1 MADLVLNAN
10 NREATGKNKVN
21 KLRADELI
29 PGVVYAKNED
39 NLNVQVTSRDF
50 DKILRKAGTSTI
62 ITLDI
67 DGENK
72 DVLIKDYQTHPYKNQ
87 FLHVD
92 FQGINQN
99 ETIRVSVPVILNGRD
114 DINIDSAVLVQ
125 NMDTIDVECLP
136 KYIPQTA
143 EVEIADMEI
152 GDNRIVADLDISKD
166 ENITVLAEEDDLI
179 CSLQEAAEEVIPEDE
194 EEVSA
199 DAADVPTV
207 DETEESEDAEASES
221 DE

>member
-87 FLHVD
+87 YLHID
-92 FQGINQN
+92 FQAINQN
-99 ETIRVSVPVILNGRD
+99 ETIRVSVPVVLLGRED
-114 DINIDSAVLVQ
+114 LKIDQAVLVQ
-125 NMDTIDVECLP
+125 NIDTVDVECLP

-143 EVEIADMEI
+143 EVDISEFEI
-152 GDNRIVADLDISKD
+152 GDNRTIADLDIFGN
-166 ENITVLAEEDDLI
+166 ENITILAEEDEVI
-179 CSLQEAAEEVIPEDE
+179 CSLQEASEEEIPEDE
-194 EEVSA
+194 EAA
-199 DAADVPTV
+199 DVDADDVPTV
-207 DETEESEDAEASES
+207 DETEGEESEEDAE
-221 DE
+221 

>member
-87 FLHVD
+87 YLHID
-92 FQGINQN
+92 FQAINQN
-99 ETIRVSVPVILNGRD
+99 ETIRVSVPVVLLGRED
-114 DINIDSAVLVQ
+114 LKIEQSVLVQ
-125 NMDTIDVECLP
+125 NIDTVDVECLP

-143 EVEIADMEI
+143 EVDISEFEI
-152 GDNRIVADLDISKD
+152 GDNRTIADLDIFGN
-166 ENITVLAEEDDLI
+166 ENITILAEEDELI
-179 CSLQEAAEEVIPEDE
+179 CSLQEASEEEIPEDE
-194 EEVSA
+194 EAADV

-207 DETEESEDAEASES
+207 DETEGEESEEDAE
-221 DE
+221 